1 LITVY
6 ISGHLKDYTGRK
18 KSFEISEEIIDVRSL
33 IEKLNQMFPGIKDRI
48 FDDQDVTREFV
59 NIFVNG
65 ANIRDIRKESTSL
78 KSGDTVHVLPSVA
91 GGSYF

>member
-1 LITVY
+1 MITVY

-65 ANIRDIRKESTSL
+65 ANIRDIRRESTSL